1 MDIPDELPPDPRP
14 TFSGSWGETDCVG
27 GSNLVSGVSLVPADN
42 AETLR
47 GYSGDLDETDTASP
61 PTDEAISTSC
71 PIPISNED
79 LDATTGI
86 VATKPSFGKED
97 EGPS

>member
-1 MDIPDELPPDPRP
+1 MDILDELLPDPRP
-14 TFSGSWGETDCVG
+14 TFSGSWGEANCVC
-27 GSNLVSGVSLVPADN
+27 GSNLVSGASLVSADN

-47 GYSGDLDETDTASP
+47 GYSGDLDQTDTASP

-86 VATKPSFGKED
+86 AATKPSFGKED